1 MSFIDKVAGYVLAPF
16 QSLET
21 FLVAVSGAISAVSDL
36 QSKTAWLYLLTSAAI
51 ASALYLGDR
60 RKGLAP
66 PRLREF
72 LLPSSVYLHRSAIVD
87 YKFVAVDLSIKLVVY
102 TPLISGFAY
111 LVYKATAAPL
121 AGLFGGRLAV
131 ESTIGGTLAIPVLA
145 ILAADFGFFLSHY
158 LMHKVRLLWYF
169 HEVHHSAEILT
180 PVTVY
185 RTHPVEDL
193 VNGVVAAVISGT
205 GSALYTS
212 TTGNDVSLPAIFGIN
227 VIQFAFFSFAF
238 QLRHSHIWLC
248 YGPFLSRIFISPA
261 QHQIHHSVEPRH
273 WDKNFGFMLAIW
285 DGMFGCLYVPKE
297 RETLQLGV
305 PGADPRDFSSVAKLY
320 FLPFAKAAR
329 HMRAGVRRRLDTA
342 AIKRS

>member
-1 MSFIDKVAGYVLAPF
+1 MTFIDKVASYVLAPF

-21 FLVAVSGAISAVSDL
+21 FLVSVSGAISAFSDL

-51 ASALYLGDR
+51 AAALYVVDR
-60 RKGLAP
+60 RNGSAP
-66 PRLREF
+66 PPLREF
-72 LLPSSVYLHRSAIVD
+72 LMPSKVYLHRSAIVD
-87 YKFVAVDLSIKLVVY
+87 YKFVAVDLTIKLAVY
-102 TPLISGFAY
+102 TPLITGFAY

-121 AGLFGGRLAV
+121 AGVFGERLPV
-131 ESTIGGTLAIPVLA
+131 DRIMGGTPAIPVLA
-145 ILAADFGFFLSHY
+145 ILAGDFAFFLSHY
-158 LMHKVRLLWYF
+158 LMHKVRVLWYF
-169 HEVHHSAEILT
+169 HEVHHSAEVLT

-227 VIQFAFFSFAF
+227 VIQFTFFSFAF
-238 QLRHSHIWLC
+238 QLRHSHIWLS

-261 QHQIHHSVEPRH
+261 QHQIHHSTDPKH

-297 RETLQLGV
+297 RETLQVGI
-305 PGADPRDFSSVAKLY
+305 PGADPHDFSSVAKLY

-329 HMRAGVRRRLDTA
+329 FVQAGVRRRLETA